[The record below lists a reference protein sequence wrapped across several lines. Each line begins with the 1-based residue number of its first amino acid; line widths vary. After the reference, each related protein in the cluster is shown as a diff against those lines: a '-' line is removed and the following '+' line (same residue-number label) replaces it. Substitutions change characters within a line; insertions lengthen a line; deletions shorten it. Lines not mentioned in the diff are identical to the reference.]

1 MMSSFPTRSPP
12 RGACNCGTL
21 RKASRRM
28 SHLYDLAL
36 APSGLKCTQFGILA
50 EIARAGSARPLTL
63 SELAAAMVMDRS
75 TLGHNLR
82 PLQRDRLVVMRP
94 DHDDRRKR
102 HLVLT
107 PRGKAA
113 CREARALWRDA
124 ERNFERVFGRRPA
137 ARLRAVLHGIA
148 TNPALGAA

>member
-1 MMSSFPTRSPP
+1 MMTSLNSARPP

-28 SHLYDLAL
+28 SQLYDLAL
-36 APSGLKCTQFGILA
+36 APSRLKCTQFGILA
-50 EIARAGSARPLTL
+50 EIERAGTASPLTL
-63 SELAAAMVMDRS
+63 SELATAMVMDRS

-94 DHDDRRKR
+94 DSADRRRR

-107 PRGKAA
+107 PKGRAA
-113 CREARALWRDA
+113 CREARALWRAA
-124 ERNFERVFGRRPA
+124 ELRFERVFGKRPA
-137 ARLRAVLHGIA
+137 AQLRAVLHGIA
-148 TNPALGAA
+148 TNPALGGA

>member
-1 MMSSFPTRSPP
+1 MMNLLSNGMPP

-28 SHLYDLAL
+28 SHLYDQAL

-50 EIARAGSARPLTL
+50 EIEKAGTAAPLTL
-63 SELAAAMVMDRS
+63 CELAAAMVMDRS

-82 PLQRDRLVVMRP
+82 PLQRDQLVVMRP
-94 DHDDRRKR
+94 DRDDRRKR

-107 PRGKAA
+107 PKGRAA

-124 ERNFERVFGRRPA
+124 ERRFERVFGRRPA
-137 ARLRAVLHGIA
+137 AELRAVLHAIA
-148 TNPALGAA
+148 TNPALGGA